1 MANNNNT
8 KINRLKLLL
17 TRCGD
22 TLFVYDDTT
31 KQRVEQQIM
40 RRMEK
45 GECVERPDGT
55 KVWIEYEAVRD
66 ASKSGSA
73 CYIWDKSGNR
83 CKHEKVMYTL
93 HPLGV
98 RARDVLKTVWRAFD

>member
-1 MANNNNT
+1 MPNT
-8 KINRLKLLL
+8 KVNRLKMHM
-17 TRCGD
+17 TRCGN

-31 KQRVEQQIM
+31 KERVEKQIM

-45 GECVERPDGT
+45 GETVERPDGT
-55 KVWIEYEAVRD
+55 KIWIEYEAVRD

-73 CYIWDKSGNR
+73 CYTWDKSGNR

-98 RARDVLKTVWRAFD
+98 RSRDVLRSVWRDYD